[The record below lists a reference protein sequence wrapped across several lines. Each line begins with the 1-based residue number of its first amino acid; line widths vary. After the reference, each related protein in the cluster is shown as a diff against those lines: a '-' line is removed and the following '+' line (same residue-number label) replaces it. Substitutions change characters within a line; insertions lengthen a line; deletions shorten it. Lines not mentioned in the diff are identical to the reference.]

1 MNTQVSFLNESSY
14 IVNHFMYL
22 CVQIKRFANEIL
34 QKRIRRMADII
45 KHSANQFSEN
55 FETLVTQIMSIGEAL
70 QQDARVVI
78 NRSITTKAWLTGYYI
93 VEYEQHGNDRA
104 KYGDNLLQNLSKRLG
119 GKSYSA
125 TNLRSYR
132 LFYMLYPKLRP
143 VIANYI
149 LERFGGETM
158 ESTPITFL
166 PPKIQQS
173 LIAELQD
180 EGKQQSVT
188 AKSAR
193 AQDSLIV
200 TGISPDG
207 FAMSL
212 SDGSVETVP
221 QALFDRL
228 SFTHIVQLLH
238 VEDSIQR
245 AFYAIEAMRGPWSVR
260 ELQRQIDTN
269 YYARSGWSK
278 KPKLLSK
285 KINGNAERPTFE
297 QDVKS
302 PYYFEFL
309 GLSSKD
315 AIDES
320 DLEVAIVSHL
330 KDFIMELGMGFCLE
344 EEQKRLLIDDRYYK
358 ADLVFYHRIL
368 KCHCIVELKAHR
380 LDYADVAQLNMYIE
394 YYRKHYM
401 LPDDNPPVGLL
412 LCTEYGQEMVEYLT
426 PFTDPQLFVA
436 RYELQLPSKEKI
448 RKFLM
453 QQNGNTK

>member
-1 MNTQVSFLNESSY
+1 
-14 IVNHFMYL
+14 
-22 CVQIKRFANEIL
+22 
-34 QKRIRRMADII
+34 MADII
-45 KHSANQFSEN
+45 KHSASQFSEN
-55 FETLVTQIMSIGEAL
+55 FEELVIQIKSIGEAL

-78 NRSITTKAWLTGYYI
+78 NRNITTKAWLTGYYI

-132 LFYMLYPKLRP
+132 LFYKLYPELRP
-143 VIANYI
+143 VLARY
-149 LERFGGETM
+149 LFERFGKDKV
-158 ESTPITFL
+158 ESASTIFL
-166 PPKIQQS
+166 PSQIQQS

-188 AKSAR
+188 AKSAKEHN
-193 AQDSLIV
+193 SLIV
-200 TGISPDG
+200 TEISPDG
-207 FAMSL
+207 FAMRF
-212 SDGSVETVP
+212 SDGSVKTAP

-238 VEDSIQR
+238 VEDSMQR
-245 AFYAIEAMRGPWSVR
+245 EFYAIEAMRGPWSVR

-278 KPKLLSK
+278 KSELLSK
-285 KINGNAERPTFE
+285 KINLTAERQTFE

-315 AIDES
+315 IIDEN
-320 DLEVAIVSHL
+320 DLEAAIVSHL

-380 LDYADVAQLNMYIE
+380 LNYADVAQLNMYIE

-401 LPDDNPPVGLL
+401 QPDDYPPVGLL

-426 PFTDPQLFVA
+426 PFTDPQLFIA

-448 RKFLM
+448 RHFLM
-453 QQNGNTK
+453 QENGKTKK

>member
-1 MNTQVSFLNESSY
+1 
-14 IVNHFMYL
+14 
-22 CVQIKRFANEIL
+22 
-34 QKRIRRMADII
+34 MADII
-45 KHSANQFSEN
+45 KHSASQFSEN
-55 FETLVTQIMSIGEAL
+55 FEELVIQIKSIGEAL

-78 NRSITTKAWLTGYYI
+78 NRNITTKAWLTGYYI

-132 LFYMLYPKLRP
+132 LFYKLYPELRP
-143 VIANYI
+143 VLARY
-149 LERFGGETM
+149 LFERFGKDKA
-158 ESTPITFL
+158 ESASTIFL
-166 PPKIQQS
+166 PSQIQQS

-188 AKSAR
+188 AKSAKEHN
-193 AQDSLIV
+193 SLIV

-207 FAMSL
+207 LAMRF
-212 SDGSVETVP
+212 SDGSVKTAP

-238 VEDSIQR
+238 VEDSMQR
-245 AFYAIEAMRGPWSVR
+245 EFYAIEAMRGPWSVR

-278 KPKLLSK
+278 KSELLSK
-285 KINGNAERPTFE
+285 KINLTAERQTFE
-297 QDVKS
+297 QDIKS

-315 AIDES
+315 IIDEN
-320 DLEVAIVSHL
+320 DLEAAIVSHL

-380 LDYADVAQLNMYIE
+380 LNYADVAQLNMYIE

-401 LPDDNPPVGLL
+401 QPDDYPPVGLL

-426 PFTDPQLFVA
+426 PFTDPQLFIA

-448 RKFLM
+448 RHFLM
-453 QQNGNTK
+453 QENGKTKK